1 MRRYTYIFISILTLL
16 VLSFLMTNYTVPDNK
31 IGKIKELKKFV
42 KTIESISPQDTSFED
57 LAFLKEALKDV
68 EILML
73 GEQTHFDGATFL
85 AKGRLIKYLHQ
96 ELGFDVLIYE
106 AGLYDTENLWQS
118 LKSKTKNNLTDFV
131 KALYPFWCTNQENEE
146 LLEYL
151 LEHINTKNQIEIAGL
166 DVQFS
171 GRIRYQERDSL
182 LSQYLN
188 SNPQINEK
196 KFPAFFSVKDRYSS
210 FTSKWRVKQLTET
223 KRDSILNDIHS
234 INNLYYSDSLLNKE
248 DSLYSRYFKNIETL
262 YSYSWKYDR
271 GEDIRF
277 HIRDSAMAENLIWL
291 KENKYKNRKVIIWA
305 ANLHTSYDNKSYS
318 PKLGNFMSMGEYV
331 KKKYGKQCYSISFT
345 SFSNANNLSNSE
357 KLYNNKSVEY
367 LLHQLNSPFLYF
379 DFNEI
384 DSTSF
389 LQNDIVMNCN
399 QRLSLN
405 ARWSKITDGVFY
417 IDKMTGLTKLEETD
431 GNNN

>member
-1 MRRYTYIFISILTLL
+1 MRQYINIFISIMALL
-16 VLSFLMTNYTVPDNK
+16 VLSSLMTNYTVPDNK
-31 IGKIKELKKFV
+31 IGKIRELKKFV

-57 LAFLKEALKDV
+57 LAFLKETLKDV

-73 GEQTHFDGATFL
+73 GEQTHYDGATFL

-131 KALYPFWCTNQENEE
+131 KALYPFWCINQDNEE
-146 LLEYL
+146 LLKYL
-151 LEHINTKNQIEIAGL
+151 LQHINTKNEIEIAGL

-171 GRIRYQERDSL
+171 GRIKYEVRDSI
-182 LSQYLN
+182 LSQYLD
-188 SNPQINEK
+188 SKPQINAK
-196 KFPAFFSVKDRYSS
+196 NFPAFFSIKNKYSS
-210 FTSKWRVKQLTET
+210 LTNNWGANQLT
-223 KRDSILNDIHS
+223 KAKKDSIINDIRS
-234 INNLYYSDSLLNKE
+234 INNLYSSEMRLNKE
-248 DSLYSRYFKNIETL
+248 DSLYACFFRNIETL
-262 YSYSWKYDR
+262 YTYSWNYDR

-277 HIRDSAMAENLIWL
+277 HIRDSVMAENLIWL

-305 ANLHTSYDNKSYS
+305 ANLHTSYDNNSYS

-331 KKKYGKQCYSISFT
+331 KKKYGEQCYSINFT
-345 SFSNANNLSNSE
+345 SFSNASNLSNSE